1 MGGFIMDIQ
10 IESAISKLS
19 IKKIKREDALVI
31 VEEIRKFLPDTQK
44 KRKKLL
50 KEIIDSVF
58 LSIKNKNR
66 LYSLGGVRF
75 AFLSNLGDA
84 LDEIKIKG
92 VFRCSNY
99 NYQPGIIKELIF
111 DICKFIEFERK
122 DMEYF
127 GSVLGLIALSSDIRS
142 NQTKVIAAI
151 KSRPGFLKTALA
163 LAESKFQD
171 LFFNPSF
178 ERRSRFDEV
187 YTYSKE
193 SWISSISFAINLYF
207 EVNGKATLLNSNYID
222 ENINYDYYKD
232 TFLKCFQIQ
241 DFKETEIKVDFFDYN
256 LIFDKEK
263 KIFWLENDS
272 FEKAKSYGYTKT
284 TLRLHSLSMDI
295 AKNEGIVSFYEAM
308 EKLWSEFSKDEENLL
323 YFLPKEPIE
332 RIVINACLFDY
343 DEFNFFGDDR
353 LFKEELA
360 ILVALENENYSP
372 LLNKKI
378 LGEIRVIDI
387 FKIQRLFYFL
397 GFLYKKIY
405 EKLKEER
412 PNDAEIIRLRS
423 LLPVISE
430 SAISNIFMRVT
441 GHDHEECLNLI
452 NSLIAKYP
460 SDSGFTDLQYTPIIK
475 IENSYLILPLVLAIS
490 NLVRSIALS
499 NNVHLSITDT
509 RDSMVE
515 GVTSALS
522 SKNFQVY
529 KEVTFGQSEID
540 IVAFKD
546 GELFLFECKNPYHP
560 VNDYELRNTY
570 SQLKK
575 GFYQMKKIRESL
587 LDKDK
592 LKVFCKKISLQI
604 SSVKNIHYS
613 VINANRALLGYED
626 SGVRVLH
633 ANELMNFINSGTI
646 SSQVEV
652 LRSWKEDSF
661 HVSDL
666 VRFIDGDVITKDS
679 DDCVMITYYLH
690 KLRSNTLVFKQIAF
704 DLEKIN
710 NISHVKYKKIN

>member
-1 MGGFIMDIQ
+1 MDTQ
-10 IESAISKLS
+10 IEAAISKLS
-19 IKKIKREDALVI
+19 AKKIKREDALVI
-31 VEEIRKFLPDTQK
+31 VEEVRDFLPDAPK

-50 KEIIDSVF
+50 KEIIDLVF

-75 AFLSNLGDA
+75 VFLSNLGDA
-84 LDEIKIKG
+84 LEEIKIKG
-92 VFRCSNY
+92 IFRCSNY
-99 NYQPGIIKELIF
+99 NYQTSIIKELIY
-111 DICKFIEFERK
+111 DICKFIEFEKK

-142 NQTKVIAAI
+142 NQVKVIAAI
-151 KSRPGFLKTALA
+151 KSRPSFLKTALA

-178 ERRSRFDEV
+178 ERGSRFDEV

-193 SWISSISFAINLYF
+193 AWLSSISFAINLYF
-207 EVNGKATLLNSNYID
+207 EVNGNAILSDLKYID
-222 ENINYDYYKD
+222 ENISSDYYREI
-232 TFLKCFQIQ
+232 FLKCFQIQ
-241 DFKETEIKVDFFDYN
+241 DFKEAEIKVDFFDYK
-256 LIFDKEK
+256 LIFDEEK

-284 TLRLHSLSMDI
+284 DLRLLSLSMGL
-295 AKNEGIVSFYEAM
+295 AKNERIVSFYEVM
-308 EKLWSEFSKDEENLL
+308 EKLWSEFSKDEENPL
-323 YFLPKEPIE
+323 YALPKDPIE
-332 RIVINACLFDY
+332 RITIRAYIFDY
-343 DEFNFFGDDR
+343 DNDFNFFGDDR
-353 LFKEELA
+353 LFKEEA
-360 ILVALENENYSP
+360 AMLVALENENYSP

-378 LGEIRVIDI
+378 LGEITVLDI
-387 FKIQRLFYFL
+387 FKIQRFFYFL

-412 PNDAEIIRLRS
+412 PNDAATIRLRS

-430 SAISNIFMRVT
+430 TEISNIFTRVT
-441 GHDHEECLNLI
+441 GHEHEECLNLI
-452 NSLIAKYP
+452 NILSAKFP
-460 SDSGFTDLQYTPIIK
+460 STSGFTDLQYTPIVK
-475 IENSYLILPLVLAIS
+475 IENSYLILPLVLATS

-522 SKNFQVY
+522 LKDFLVY

-587 LDKDK
+587 LDKNN
-592 LKVFCKKISLQI
+592 LKVFCNKISLKI

-633 ANELMNFINSGTI
+633 ANELMNFINNGTI

-652 LRSWKEDSF
+652 LRSWKDDSF

-666 VRFIDGDVITKDS
+666 VRFITGDVITKDF
-679 DDCVMITYYLH
+679 DDYFMITSYLH
-690 KLRSNTLVFKQIAF
+690 NLRSNTLVFKQIAF

-710 NISHVKYKKIN
+710 NMSQVKYKKIN

>member
-1 MGGFIMDIQ
+1 MDIH
-10 IESAISKLS
+10 IEAAISKLS
-19 IKKIKREDALVI
+19 AKKIKREDALVI
-31 VEEIRKFLPDTQK
+31 VEEVRGFLPDSPK

-50 KEIIDSVF
+50 KEIIDLVF
-58 LSIKNKNR
+58 VYIKNKNR
-66 LYSLGGVRF
+66 LYSLGGMRF
-75 AFLSNLGDA
+75 VFLSNLGDV
-84 LDEIKIKG
+84 LEELKIKG

-99 NYQPGIIKELIF
+99 NYQSSIIKELIY

-122 DMEYF
+122 EMVYF
-127 GSVLGLIALSSDIRS
+127 GSVLGLMALSSDIKS
-142 NQTKVIAAI
+142 NQVKVITAI
-151 KSRPGFLKTALA
+151 KSRPSFLKTALA

-171 LFFNPSF
+171 LFFFNPSF
-178 ERRSRFDEV
+178 EPKNRFEEV

-193 SWISSISFAINLYF
+193 AWISSISFAINLYF
-207 EVNGKATLLNSNYID
+207 EVNYKTTLSDLNHID
-222 ENINYDYYKD
+222 ENINYDYYRD
-232 TFLKCFQIQ
+232 VFLKCFQIQ

-256 LIFDKEK
+256 LIFHEEK

-284 TLRLHSLSMDI
+284 DLRLHSLSIGI
-295 AKNEGIVSFYEAM
+295 AKDERLVSLYDTM
-308 EKLWSEFSKDEENLL
+308 ENLWSEFSKGEENFL
-323 YFLPKEPIE
+323 YALPKEPVE
-332 RIVINACLFDY
+332 RIIIKAYLFDY
-343 DEFNFFGDDR
+343 DDEFNFFGDDR
-353 LFKEELA
+353 LFKEEA
-360 ILVALENENYSP
+360 AMLVALENENYSP

-378 LGEIRVIDI
+378 LGEITVLDI
-387 FKIQRLFYFL
+387 FKVQRFFYFL
-397 GFLYKKIY
+397 GFLYKKSY

-412 PNDAEIIRLRS
+412 PNDAATIRLRS

-430 SAISNIFMRVT
+430 SDISNIFTRVT
-441 GHDHEECLNLI
+441 GHAHEECLNLI
-452 NSLIAKYP
+452 NILSAKFP
-460 SDSGFTDLQYTPIIK
+460 SASGFTDLQYTPIVK
-475 IENSYLILPLVLAIS
+475 VEKSYLILPLVLATS

-515 GVTSALS
+515 GVTSALF
-522 SKNFQVY
+522 SKNFQVD

-587 LDKDK
+587 LDKNN

-604 SSVKNIHYS
+604 SSIKNIHYS

-652 LRSWKEDSF
+652 LRSWKDDSF

-666 VRFIDGDVITKDS
+666 VKFIDGDVITKDF
-679 DDCVMITYYLH
+679 DDCVMVIYYLH
-690 KLRSNTLVFKQIAF
+690 NLRNNTLAFKQFAF

-710 NISHVKYKKIN
+710 NISQAKYKKTN